1 MRALLLAAGL
11 SATAIGASFANG
23 GGPAPAA
30 APVTNGAALFAR
42 CAACHTA
49 TGKGVPGAYPPL
61 GADFRKLAA
70 KPAGRRYV
78 ALAIIKGLNG
88 PLMVEGK
95 PYRGVM
101 PAQTALD
108 DTAIAAVLNHVG
120 TAIATTGPAFRA
132 FTPAEVAT
140 IRASGAGLSGADVV
154 KLHAQAGGR

>member
-1 MRALLLAAGL
+1 MRALFLAAGL
-11 SATAIGASFANG
+11 SALAIGASFANG

-30 APVTNGAALFAR
+30 APAANGAALFAR

-61 GADFRKLAA
+61 GTDFRKLAT

-78 ALAIIKGLNG
+78 ALAVIKGLNG
-88 PLMVEGK
+88 PLTVEGK

-108 DTAIAAVLNHVG
+108 DAAIAAVLNHVG
-120 TAIATTGPAFRA
+120 TAIAASGPAFRA
-132 FTPAEVAT
+132 FSPAEVAT
-140 IRASGAGLSGADVV
+140 IRSSGTGLSGADVV
-154 KLHAQAGGR
+154 KLHGPAGGG